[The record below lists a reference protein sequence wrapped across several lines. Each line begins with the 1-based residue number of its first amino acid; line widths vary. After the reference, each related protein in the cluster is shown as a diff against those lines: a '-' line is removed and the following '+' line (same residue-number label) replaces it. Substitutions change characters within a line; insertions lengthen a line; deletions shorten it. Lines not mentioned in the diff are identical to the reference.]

1 MPFALG
7 MPALIEMPRLADLV
21 DLCQELE
28 LSFVELNMNM
38 PENCPEAL
46 DPLEVRD
53 AGRRAGIEFTL
64 HSPDELDLGSLHPT
78 VREGH
83 LGRMR
88 EALGWCAQ
96 AEVKVLNMHLSP
108 GIYFTLPDRRVWIY
122 ERYEDEFTANLWSA
136 YQEMLPLAK
145 ASGVDVCTEN
155 VNNFDLPFVAQ
166 AIEELCCLDPFHLT
180 WDVGHDAR
188 SGFKERELLLKHED
202 RIRHMHLHDY
212 NGKSDH
218 QVPGTGMVD
227 IPAMLDFARRK
238 GIRVLVETKT
248 PGALRESVRA
258 VRGMLSV

>member
-1 MPFALG
+1 MPFSLG
-7 MPALIEMPRLADLV
+7 MPALIEIPGLNDLV

-28 LSFVELNMNM
+28 LSFIELNMNL
-38 PENCPEAL
+38 PENSPEEL

-53 AGRRAGIEFTL
+53 ASKRYGIEFTL

-83 LGRMR
+83 LDAMR
-88 EALGWCAQ
+88 EALGWSAQ
-96 AEVKVLNMHLSP
+96 AGIRVLNMHIGT

-122 ERYEDEFTANLWSA
+122 ERYEDRFITNLWAA
-136 YQEMLPLAK
+136 YRDLLPLAR

-155 VNNFDLPFVAQ
+155 VNNFDIPFVSR
-166 AIEELCCLDPFHLT
+166 AIDELCCLNGFNLT

-188 SGFKERELLLKHED
+188 SGFRERETLLRHEA

-227 IPAMLDFARRK
+227 IPNLLDFARRK
-238 GIRVLVETKT
+238 DIRVLVETKT
-248 PGALRESVRA
+248 PEALRESVKA
-258 VRGMLSV
+258 VRSLL

>member
-1 MPFALG
+1 MPFELG
-7 MPALIEMPRLADLV
+7 MPALIEMPALDRLV

-28 LSFVELNMNM
+28 LSFIELNMNM
-38 PENCPEAL
+38 PDNCPEAL
-46 DPLEVRD
+46 DPQEVRD
-53 AGRRAGIEFTL
+53 VTKSLGIEFTL

-96 AEVKVLNMHLSP
+96 AGVKVLNMHLSP

-122 ERYEDEFTANLWSA
+122 GQYLDDFTSNLWTA
-136 YQEMLPLAK
+136 YEEMIPLAR
-145 ASGVDVCTEN
+145 ASGVDICTEN

-166 AIEELCCLDPFHLT
+166 AIDELCFLDSFYLT

-188 SGFKERELLLKHED
+188 SGYKEKEVLMRHED
-202 RIRHMHLHDY
+202 RIKHVHLHDY

-218 QVPGTGMVD
+218 QVPGSGNID
-227 IPAMLDFARRK
+227 IPAVLDFARRK
-238 GIRVLVETKT
+238 DIRVLVEVKT
-248 PGALRESVRA
+248 ASSLRESVKA
-258 VRGMLSV
+258 VRKLL

>member
-1 MPFALG
+1 
-7 MPALIEMPRLADLV
+7 MPALIEMIGLRDLL

-28 LSFVELNMNM
+28 LSFIELNMNM
-38 PENCPEAL
+38 LDNCPEAL

-53 AGRRAGIEFTL
+53 AARSAGIEFTL

-88 EALGWCAQ
+88 EALGWSSQ
-96 AEVKVLNMHLSP
+96 AGVKVLNMPVSP

-122 ERYEDEFTANLWSA
+122 DRYVDEFTSNLWRA
-136 YQEMLPLAK
+136 YQEMIPLAS
-145 ASGVDVCTEN
+145 ASGVDICTEN

-166 AIEELCCLDPFHLT
+166 AIDELCCLESFHLT

-188 SGFKERELLLKHED
+188 SGFKERAVLLRHRD
-202 RIRHMHLHDY
+202 RVRHMHLHDY

-227 IPAMLDFARRK
+227 IKGMLEFAMEQD
-238 GIRVLVETKT
+238 IRVLVETKT
-248 PGALRESVRA
+248 VASLGESVKA
-258 VRGMLSV
+258 VRAML

>member
-1 MPFALG
+1 MAFCLG
-7 MPALIEMPRLADLV
+7 MPALIEMPGLHELV

-38 PENCPEAL
+38 PDNCPEAL

-53 AGRRAGIEFTL
+53 AGRRNGVEFTL

-88 EALGWCAQ
+88 EALGWASQ
-96 AEVKVLNMHLSP
+96 AGIKVINMHLSP

-122 ERYEDEFTANLWSA
+122 ERYEDDFTSNLWKA
-136 YQEMLPLAK
+136 YHEMIPLAQ
-145 ASGVDVCTEN
+145 ASGVDICTEN
-155 VNNFDLPFVAQ
+155 VNNFDLPHVAQ
-166 AIEELCCLDPFHLT
+166 AIEELCFLDSFHLT

-188 SGFKERELLLKHED
+188 SGFKEREVLLRHRD
-202 RIRHMHLHDY
+202 RIKHMHLHDY

-227 IPAMLDFARRK
+227 IRGMLEFAMEQD
-238 GIRVLVETKT
+238 IRVLVETKT
-248 PGALRESVRA
+248 VDSLRLSVQA
-258 VRGMLSV
+258 VRDLL